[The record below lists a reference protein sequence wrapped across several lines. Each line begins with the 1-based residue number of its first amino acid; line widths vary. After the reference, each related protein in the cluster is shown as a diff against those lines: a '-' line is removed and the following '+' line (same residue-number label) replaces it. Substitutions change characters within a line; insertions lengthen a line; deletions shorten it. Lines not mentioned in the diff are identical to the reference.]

1 MAEQMTSAQRIAAA
15 LKGQPVDRVPWSP
28 FLAYVWEHFPKEVQD
43 LGQVEFLRRVGADP
57 LWRGSPCPVQA
68 LPSPQTT
75 WATHDEN
82 GTSVTVVET
91 PVGSLRWGARQSPQG
106 NTTFLVEHPLK
117 TKEDYKVQMWIEEHT
132 KIVYDE
138 QPAAEHA
145 RSIQNAGGLSLGMLI
160 PRAKSAYQSLV
171 EHHVGTEELVYAL
184 CDFPDT
190 VEALLAVMVAR
201 DLEAVRLAAGCGL
214 YEYYL
219 TWEDSGTQNY
229 SPDQYA
235 RYIGSEIG
243 QWCRLLAGAGKKYV
257 QHACG
262 HVKALVPLMRSHG
275 TAVIESVCQAP
286 TGNVTMAQVR
296 QMGGASFGII
306 GGIEP
311 TEFLR
316 RTPEQLAPYVE
327 EVIVEASG
335 GPFVLANGD
344 SCPPGVTMEKFKL
357 VGDVVRRTKSNR

>member
-1 MAEQMTSAQRIAAA
+1 M
-15 LKGQPVDRVPWSP
+15 
-28 FLAYVWEHFPKEVQD
+28 
-43 LGQVEFLRRVGADP
+43 EFLRHVGADP
-57 LWRGSPCPVQA
+57 LWRGAPGPAQA
-68 LPSPQTT
+68 RTDERIRWT
-75 WATHDEN
+75 THDEN
-82 GTSVTVVET
+82 GLSVTVVET
-91 PVGSLRWGARQSPQG
+91 PVGSLRWGTRQSVQG
-106 NTTFLVEHPLK
+106 NTNFLVEHPLK

-132 KIVYDE
+132 SVFYDE
-138 QPAAEHA
+138 QAALDHLRNCPAAD
-145 RSIQNAGGLSLGMLI
+145 GLSLAMLL
-160 PRAKSAYQSLV
+160 PRGKSAYQSLV
-171 EHHVGTEELVYAL
+171 EHHVGTEELVYAT
-184 CDFPDT
+184 CDFPQT

-201 DLEAVRLAAGCGL
+201 DLEAVRLAAQCGL
-214 YEYYL
+214 YEYYI

-235 RYIGSEIG
+235 RHIGSEIG
-243 QWCRLLAGAGKKYV
+243 QWCSLLAAAGKKYV

-262 HVKALVPLMRSHG
+262 HVRALVPLMRSHG

-296 QMGGASFGII
+296 QMGGGKFGII

-327 EVIVEASG
+327 EMIVQASP

-344 SCPPGVTMEKFKL
+344 SCPPGVSVEKFKL
-357 VGDVVRRTKSNR
+357 VGDVVRRTKVRG